1 MDAVKR
7 VKYDFAR
14 LQKYCFE
21 NGITL
26 IKNYESISLTKDVFI
41 EGKCTTNSCEG
52 VFNKRF
58 SQLEKSG
65 GYCSQCQIKV
75 SIERR
80 KTSCIEKYGTENIMR
95 CSDIKDKFESK
106 KFNFELLN
114 KYCSENGIT
123 LIGNY
128 ENEKLHAHY
137 KINGRCINKNCN
149 NEFSK
154 IFHKL
159 YLRGGHCNSCILIKA
174 KEVRLNTNLEL
185 YGVENLFQNEKAK
198 EFSKQTCLE
207 KYGVEYAS
215 QSLEVKNKYKHTCNE
230 KYGVLHPLKS
240 ECVQDKIRTTNLKKY
255 GTRCSFQNEEVKN
268 KYKANCEKKYG
279 VSHHMQVA
287 EIAERCLK
295 SSFRTKEYICP
306 SGKTKTIQGYENFAL
321 DELLQ
326 LENVPEEN
334 IITGVANVPKIWYE
348 DNSGKKHRHYVDI
361 FIPMQNRCI
370 EVKSTWTA
378 EKGKDCIFLKQEA
391 AKNLGYNYEIWVYNA
406 KGEKIEVHK

>member
-1 MDAVKR
+1 MDTVKR
-7 VKYDFAR
+7 VKYDFVR

-21 NGITL
+21 NNIVL
-26 IKNYESISLTKDVFI
+26 IQDYNSVSLTQNVVI
-41 EGKCTTNSCEG
+41 EGKCASNNCENM
-52 VFNKRF
+52 FNKKF
-58 SQLEKSG
+58 CELIKSG
-65 GYCSQCQIKV
+65 GYCSKCKIKV

-80 KTSCIEKYGTENIMR
+80 KASCIEKYGMENIMR
-95 CSDIKDKFESK
+95 CSNIKDKFESK

-114 KYCSENGIT
+114 KYCSENDIT

-137 KINGRCINKNCN
+137 KINGRCSNKNCN

-154 IFHKL
+154 IFHKF

-198 EFSKQTCLE
+198 EFSKKTCLE

-215 QSLEVKNKYKHTCNE
+215 QSLEVKNKFKDTCNK
-230 KYGVLHPLKS
+230 KYGVPHPLKS
-240 ECVQDKIRTTNLKKY
+240 ACVQNKIKTTNLKRY
-255 GTRCSFQNEEVKN
+255 GTPCSFQNDEVKN

-279 VSHHMQVA
+279 VSHHMQVS
-287 EIAERCLK
+287 EIAEKCLK
-295 SSFRTKEYICP
+295 GSFRTKDYICP
-306 SGKTKTIQGYENFAL
+306 SGKIKAIQGYEHFAL
-321 DELLQ
+321 DEILKI
-326 LENVPEEN
+326 ENIPEEN
-334 IITGVANVPKIWYE
+334 IITGASNVPKIWYE
-348 DNSGKKHRHYVDI
+348 DNFGKKHRHYVDI

-378 EKGKDCIFLKQEA
+378 GKSKDCIFLKQEA
-391 AKNLGYNYEIWVYNA
+391 AKKLGYTYEIWVYDQ
-406 KGEKIEVHK
+406 KGNKIELHK